1 MVKLSRTESGI
12 PPANRPYLTI
22 LGDLFAM
29 FVENRAMKWVLVV
42 AVSALAG
49 FFLGNLSP
57 FSVRSLSPFVTSTMN
72 PVDQVSF
79 ADIVQRVNPS
89 VVSVVST
96 KIVDLNQ
103 VDEDMEPWYPL
114 RPEDES
120 GKRKSLGYGSG
131 FILESR
137 GLIVTNQHVI
147 DDSRQI
153 VVRLS
158 DGSEYPADLIGADSE
173 TDLALMKIR
182 PKRRLEAAR
191 LGNSD
196 ELRVG
201 DWVMAVGN
209 PYNYEHSV
217 TVGVVSAKDRK
228 IDENPFERYI
238 QTDAAINFGNSGG
251 PLFNARGEVVAI
263 TTAISTKGRS
273 IGFAIPMNF
282 AKEIVGQLAGNG
294 RVVRGFLGLTPEQI
308 TENHAKVLQL
318 ASTKG
323 VLVAEVSMQSA
334 AQQAGIQRYDVI
346 TEIAGRP
353 IVDKDDFRRK
363 VAQAKPGE
371 EVVLKGIRNGQ
382 PVEFQAEIR
391 ERPFAPHTEVRPEP
405 EVPTKQPESRMGR
418 AGISVQELTDQHRR
432 MYRAQGSGVI
442 IVEVDPIS
450 PAADAGLSVGDVIL
464 EINRHPIRS
473 LLEYQKLIAGFRAND
488 ALMLLVGNSRSSR
501 SRTRIVTLKLEE
513 ARLR

>member
-1 MVKLSRTESGI
+1 MR
-12 PPANRPYLTI
+12 
-22 LGDLFAM
+22 
-29 FVENRAMKWVLVV
+29 VENRSIWLLV
-42 AVSALAG
+42 AVLSALVG
-49 FFLGNLSP
+49 FFLGSFSP
-57 FSVRSLSPFVTSTMN
+57 FSIRHFSPFVSSGTSS
-72 PVDQVSF
+72 VEQVSF
-79 ADIVQRVNPS
+79 ADIAQRVNPS

-103 VDEDMEPWYPL
+103 VPEDMDFLYPL
-114 RPEDES
+114 RPEDDS

-131 FILESR
+131 FIFESR
-137 GLIVTNQHVI
+137 GLVVTNQHVI
-147 DDSRQI
+147 DDSREI
-153 VVRLS
+153 IVRLS
-158 DGSEYPADLIGADSE
+158 DGSEYPADLIGADTE

-196 ELRVG
+196 QLRVG
-201 DWVMAVGN
+201 DWVMAMGN

-228 IDENPFERYI
+228 IDENPYERYI

-251 PLFNARGEVVAI
+251 PLFNARGEVIAI
-263 TTAISTKGRS
+263 TTAISTKGRN

-282 AKEIVGQLAGNG
+282 AREIVGQLADQG
-294 RVVRGFLGLTPEQI
+294 RVVRGFLGLTPDQI

-318 ASTKG
+318 SSTKG
-323 VLVAEVSMQSA
+323 VLVADVTLRSA

-346 TEIAGRP
+346 TEMGGQP

-382 PVEFQAEIR
+382 PVEFRAAIQ
-391 ERPFAPHTEVRPEP
+391 ERSFPAQTATHLEP
-405 EVPTKQPESRMGR
+405 ESPSVKPGSRMGR

-464 EINRHPIRS
+464 EINRHSVGS
-473 LLEYQKLIAGFRAND
+473 LFEYQKLIAGFRAND
-488 ALMLLVGNSRSSR
+488 ALMLLVGSSR
-501 SRTRIVTLKLEE
+501 GSRTRTRIVTLKLEE
-513 ARLR
+513 AGKQ

>member
-1 MVKLSRTESGI
+1 MV
-12 PPANRPYLTI
+12 
-22 LGDLFAM
+22 
-29 FVENRAMKWVLVV
+29 VENRWIKWLPVVALSVLV
-42 AVSALAG
+42 G

-57 FSVRSLSPFVTSTMN
+57 FSLRSLNPFVPARVSS
-72 PVDQVSF
+72 VEQASF
-79 ADIVQRVNPS
+79 ADVAQRVNPS

-103 VDEDMEPWYPL
+103 VHDDLEFWYPL
-114 RPEDES
+114 RPDDES

-137 GLIVTNQHVI
+137 GLVVTNQHVI

-153 VVRLS
+153 TVRLS
-158 DGSEYPADLIGADSE
+158 DGSEYPADLIGSDTE
-173 TDLALMKIR
+173 TDLALMKIQ

-263 TTAISTKGRS
+263 TTAISTKGRN

-282 AKEIVGQLAGNG
+282 AKEIVGQLAGQG

-323 VLVAEVSMQSA
+323 VLVGDVTARSA

-346 TEIAGRP
+346 TEIGDRP
-353 IVDKDDFRRK
+353 VIDKDDFRRK
-363 VAQAKPGE
+363 IAQLTPGN
-371 EVVLKGIRNGQ
+371 EVIIKGIRNGQ
-382 PVEFQAEIR
+382 PVEFRAEIR
-391 ERPFAPHTEVRPEP
+391 ERPFAAPTEVRPEP
-405 EVPTKQPESRMGR
+405 EAPAAKPESRMGR

-432 MYRAQGSGVI
+432 MFRAQGSGVI

-464 EINRHPIRS
+464 EINRHPVRS

-488 ALMLLVGNSRSSR
+488 ALMLLVGNSRS
-501 SRTRIVTLKLEE
+501 RTRIVTLKLEE
-513 ARLR
+513 ARLQ

>member
-1 MVKLSRTESGI
+1 
-12 PPANRPYLTI
+12 
-22 LGDLFAM
+22 M
-29 FVENRAMKWVLVV
+29 FVENRAIKWVLVV

-49 FFLGNLSP
+49 FFLGSLSP
-57 FSVRSLSPFVTSTMN
+57 FSVRSLSPFTPSTMN
-72 PVDQVSF
+72 SVDQISF
-79 ADIVQRVNPS
+79 ADVAQRVNPS

-103 VDEDMEPWYPL
+103 IDDDMEPWYPL

-131 FILESR
+131 FVLESR

-158 DGSEYPADLIGADSE
+158 DGSEYPADLIGADTE

-182 PKRRLEAAR
+182 PKRRLEAAQ

-263 TTAISTKGRS
+263 TTAISTKGRN
-273 IGFAIPMNF
+273 IGFAIPVNF
-282 AKEIVGQLAGNG
+282 AKEIVGQLAGHG

-346 TEIAGRP
+346 TEIEGRP
-353 IVDKDDFRRK
+353 VLDKDDFRRK

-371 EVVLKGIRNGQ
+371 EISLKGIRNGQ
-382 PVEFQAEIR
+382 PVEFRAEIR
-391 ERPFAPHTEVRPEP
+391 ERPAAAQTEVRPEP
-405 EVPTKQPESRMGR
+405 EAPKGPIESRMGR

-488 ALMLLVGNSRSSR
+488 ALMLLVGSSRSSR

>member
-1 MVKLSRTESGI
+1 MTRLAVAGAAGRMGRCVLELVGNTADVEIVCGLVAPASPEIGQFVQTGGRRVILSDKLQIECDVLLDVSDCSWRAVTM
-12 PPANRPYLTI
+12 L
-22 LGDLFAM
+22 
-29 FVENRAMKWVLVV
+29 VENRWIKWLPVVALSVLV
-42 AVSALAG
+42 G

-57 FSVRSLSPFVTSTMN
+57 FSIRSFSPFVPPRVSS
-72 PVDQVSF
+72 VDQVSF
-79 ADIVQRVNPS
+79 ADVAQRVNAS

-103 VDEDMEPWYPL
+103 VHEDMEFWYPL
-114 RPEDES
+114 RPDDES

-137 GLIVTNQHVI
+137 GLVVTNQHVI

-153 VVRLS
+153 MVRLS
-158 DGSEYPADLIGADSE
+158 DGSEYPADLIGADTE

-282 AKEIVGQLAGNG
+282 AKEIVGQLAGQG

-323 VLVAEVSMQSA
+323 VLVAEVSSRSA

-346 TEIAGRP
+346 TEIGGRP
-353 IVDKDDFRRK
+353 VIDKDDFRRK
-363 VAQAKPGE
+363 VAQATPGN

-382 PVEFQAEIR
+382 PVEFRAEIR
-391 ERPFAPHTEVRPEP
+391 ERPVAAQTEVRPEP
-405 EVPTKQPESRMGR
+405 EAPSAQPPPPR
-418 AGISVQELTDQHRR
+418 AGLAGRSRAAHGARAAGGHRR
-432 MYRAQGSGVI
+432 HGRDLALCA
-442 IVEVDPIS
+442 E
-450 PAADAGLSVGDVIL
+450 AH
-464 EINRHPIRS
+464 RHR
-473 LLEYQKLIAGFRAND
+473 QHG
-488 ALMLLVGNSRSSR
+488 
-501 SRTRIVTLKLEE
+501 
-513 ARLR
+513 

>member
-1 MVKLSRTESGI
+1 ML
-12 PPANRPYLTI
+12 
-22 LGDLFAM
+22 
-29 FVENRAMKWVLVV
+29 VENRGINWLVV
-42 AVSALAG
+42 VVLSALVG

-57 FSVRSLSPFVTSTMN
+57 FSVRHFSPFAPFKVNSG
-72 PVDQVSF
+72 DQVSF
-79 ADIVQRVNPS
+79 ADVAQQVNAS

-103 VDEDMEPWYPL
+103 VHEDMEFWYPL

-131 FILESR
+131 FIFESR

-182 PKRRLEAAR
+182 PKGRLEAAR

-251 PLFNARGEVVAI
+251 PLFNTRGEVVAI

-282 AKEIVGQLAGNG
+282 AKEIVGQLASQG

-323 VLVAEVSMQSA
+323 VLVAEVSLRSA

-346 TEIAGRP
+346 TEIAGQP
-353 IVDKDDFRRK
+353 VLDKDDFRRK
-363 VAQAKPGE
+363 VAQATPGND
-371 EVVLKGIRNGQ
+371 VVLKGIRNGQ
-382 PVEFQAEIR
+382 PVEFKAAIR
-391 ERPFAPHTEVRPEP
+391 ERPLAVQELRT
-405 EVPTKQPESRMGR
+405 QPEAPADQPQSRMGR
-418 AGISVQELTDQHRR
+418 AGIAVQELTDQHRR

-464 EINRHPIRS
+464 EINRHPVGS

-488 ALMLLVGNSRSSR
+488 ALMLLVGNSRSPR

-513 ARLR
+513 ARLQ

>member
-1 MVKLSRTESGI
+1 M
-12 PPANRPYLTI
+12 A
-22 LGDLFAM
+22 
-29 FVENRAMKWVLVV
+29 VENRWIRWLPVV
-42 AVSALAG
+42 ALSALVG

-57 FSVRSLSPFVTSTMN
+57 FSLRSVNPFVHSK
-72 PVDQVSF
+72 VGSVEQVSF
-79 ADIVQRVNPS
+79 ADVAQRVNAS

-103 VDEDMEPWYPL
+103 VHDDMEFWYPL
-114 RPEDES
+114 RPDDES

-137 GLIVTNQHVI
+137 GLVVTNQHVI

-153 VVRLS
+153 TVRLS
-158 DGSEYPADLIGADSE
+158 DGSEYPADLIGSDTE
-173 TDLALMKIR
+173 TDIALMKIR
-182 PKRRLEAAR
+182 PKHRLEAAR

-263 TTAISTKGRS
+263 TTAISTKGRN
-273 IGFAIPMNF
+273 IGFAIPVNF
-282 AKEIVGQLAGNG
+282 AKEIVSQLAGQG

-323 VLVAEVSMQSA
+323 VLVAEVSSRSA

-346 TEIAGRP
+346 TEIAGQP
-353 IVDKDDFRRK
+353 VIDKDDFRRK
-363 VAQAKPGE
+363 VAQATPGN

-382 PVEFQAEIR
+382 PVEFRAEIR
-391 ERPFAPHTEVRPEP
+391 ERPLAGPPEVRPEP
-405 EVPTKQPESRMGR
+405 EPPAAEPEPRMGR
-418 AGISVQELTDQHRR
+418 AGISVQELTEQHRR

-464 EINRHPIRS
+464 EINRHPVRS
-473 LLEYQKLIAGFRAND
+473 LLEYQKLITGFRAND
-488 ALMLLVGNSRSSR
+488 ALMLLVGNSRS
-501 SRTRIVTLKLEE
+501 RTRIVTLKLEP
-513 ARLR
+513 RLQ

>member
-1 MVKLSRTESGI
+1 ML
-12 PPANRPYLTI
+12 
-22 LGDLFAM
+22 
-29 FVENRAMKWVLVV
+29 VENRRLKWLLVV
-42 AVSALAG
+42 ALSALTG
-49 FFLGNLSP
+49 FLLGNLSP
-57 FSVRSLSPFVTSTMN
+57 FSVRRFSPFEPSAVGS
-72 PVDQVSF
+72 VEQVSF
-79 ADIVQRVNPS
+79 ADVAQRVNAS

-103 VDEDMEPWYPL
+103 VHEDMEFWYPL

-120 GKRKSLGYGSG
+120 GKRKSLGFGSG
-131 FILESR
+131 FILEGR
-137 GLIVTNQHVI
+137 GLVVTNQHVI
-147 DDSRQI
+147 DDSRHI
-153 VVRLS
+153 IVRLS
-158 DGSEYPADLIGADSE
+158 DGSEYPAELIGADTE

-196 ELRVG
+196 LLRVG

-263 TTAISTKGRS
+263 TTAISTKGRN

-282 AKEIVGQLAGNG
+282 AKEIVGQLAGQG
-294 RVVRGFLGLTPEQI
+294 RVVRGFLGLTPEEI
-308 TENHAKVLQL
+308 TDNHARVLQL
-318 ASTKG
+318 DSTRG
-323 VLVAEVSMQSA
+323 VLVAEVSSRSA
-334 AQQAGIQRYDVI
+334 AEQAGIQRYDVI
-346 TEIAGRP
+346 TEIAGLP
-353 IVDKDDFRRK
+353 VVDRDDFRRK
-363 VAQAKPGE
+363 IAQATPGN
-371 EVVLKGIRNGQ
+371 EVVLKGIRNGK
-382 PVEFQAEIR
+382 PVEFNAEIR
-391 ERPFAPHTEVRPEP
+391 ERPSPGLANLRPAPEEP
-405 EVPTKQPESRMGR
+405 RRGFPQMGR

-432 MYRAQGSGVI
+432 TYRVDGSGVV

-464 EINRHPIRS
+464 EINRHPVGS
-473 LLEYQKLIAGFRAND
+473 LLAYQKLITGFKAND
-488 ALMLLVGNSRSSR
+488 ALMLLVGSSR
-501 SRTRIVTLKLEE
+501 SRTRIVTLKLE
-513 ARLR
+513 ARPQ

>member
-1 MVKLSRTESGI
+1 MV
-12 PPANRPYLTI
+12 
-22 LGDLFAM
+22 
-29 FVENRAMKWVLVV
+29 VENRWIKWLLV
-42 AVSALAG
+42 AALSALVG
-49 FFLGNLSP
+49 FLLGNLSP
-57 FSVRSLSPFVTSTMN
+57 FSIRRFSPFQPSTRSS
-72 PVDQVSF
+72 VEQVSF
-79 ADIVQRVNPS
+79 ADVAQQVSTS

-96 KIVDLNQ
+96 KIVDLDQ
-103 VDEDMEPWYPL
+103 VHEDMDFWYPL
-114 RPEDES
+114 RPEEEG

-137 GLIVTNQHVI
+137 GLVVTNQHVI

-153 VVRLS
+153 LVRLS
-158 DGSEYPADLIGADSE
+158 DGSEYPADLVGADSE

-182 PKRRLEAAR
+182 PKRRLQAAR

-263 TTAISTKGRS
+263 TTAISTKGRN

-282 AKEIVGQLAGNG
+282 AKEIVGQLAGQG
-294 RVVRGFLGLTPEQI
+294 RVVRGFLGLTPDQI
-308 TENHAKVLQL
+308 TQNHAKVLQL
-318 ASTKG
+318 QSTQG
-323 VLVAEVSMQSA
+323 VLVAEVSSRSA
-334 AQQAGIQRYDVI
+334 AQQAGIERYDVL
-346 TEIAGRP
+346 TEIGGQA
-353 IVDKDDFRRK
+353 VLDKDDFRRK
-363 VAQAKPGE
+363 VAQTKPGE

-382 PVEFQAEIR
+382 PVEFRVEVR
-391 ERPFAPHTEVRPEP
+391 ERPLLAQAGMRAEP
-405 EVPTKQPESRMGR
+405 EAPGEKPESRMGR
-418 AGISVQELTDQHRR
+418 AGIAVQELTDQHRR
-432 MYRAQGSGVI
+432 MYRAQGPGVI

-464 EINRHPIRS
+464 EINRYPVES
-473 LLEYQKLIAGFRAND
+473 LLDYQKRIAGFRAND
-488 ALMLLVGNSRSSR
+488 ALMLLVGSSRSAQ

-513 ARLR
+513 ARPR

>member
-1 MVKLSRTESGI
+1 MPSDTRWI
-12 PPANRPYLTI
+12 
-22 LGDLFAM
+22 
-29 FVENRAMKWVLVV
+29 KWLIVV
-42 AVSALAG
+42 AFSVLMG
-49 FFLGNLSP
+49 FVLGTVSP
-57 FSVRSLSPFVTSTMN
+57 FSVRRFSFFTPSGIGSVE
-72 PVDQVSF
+72 QVSF
-79 ADIVQRVNPS
+79 ADVAQKVNPS

-103 VDEDMEPWYPL
+103 LPEDPEFWYPL
-114 RPEDES
+114 RPEEEG

-131 FILESR
+131 FIFEGR
-137 GLIVTNQHVI
+137 GLVVTNQHVI

-153 VVRLS
+153 LVRLS

-173 TDLALMKIR
+173 TDLAVMQIR
-182 PKRRLEAAR
+182 PKQRLEAAR

-209 PYNYEHSV
+209 PFNYEHSV

-263 TTAISTKGRS
+263 TTAISTKGRN
-273 IGFAIPMNF
+273 IGFAIPVNF
-282 AKEIVGQLAGNG
+282 AKEIVGQLADQG

-318 ASTKG
+318 ASTQG
-323 VLVAEVSMQSA
+323 VLVAEVTLRSA

-346 TEIAGRP
+346 TEIAGQPVR
-353 IVDKDDFRRK
+353 DKDDFRRK
-363 VAQAKPGE
+363 VAQSTPGQ

-382 PVEFQAEIR
+382 PVEFRAEIR
-391 ERPFAPHTEVRPEP
+391 ERPSGQQPVVRPEP
-405 EVPTKQPESRMGR
+405 QARPSGQPQSRMGR

-464 EINRHPIRS
+464 EINRHPIGS
-473 LLEYQKLIAGFRAND
+473 LLEYQKLIAGFHAND
-488 ALMLLVGNSRSSR
+488 ALMLLVGNSRGSR

-513 ARLR
+513 ARPQ

>member
-1 MVKLSRTESGI
+1 ML
-12 PPANRPYLTI
+12 
-22 LGDLFAM
+22 
-29 FVENRAMKWVLVV
+29 VENRGIKWLLVV
-42 AVSALAG
+42 ALSALVG

-57 FSVRSLSPFVTSTMN
+57 YSVRRFSTFMPSTVN
-72 PVDQVSF
+72 SVEQVSF
-79 ADIVQRVNPS
+79 ADVAQRVNPS

-103 VDEDMEPWYPL
+103 LHEEMESWYPL
-114 RPEDES
+114 RPEDDS

-137 GLIVTNQHVI
+137 GLVVTNQHVI

-158 DGSEYPADLIGADSE
+158 DGSEYPADLIGADTE

-282 AKEIVGQLAGNG
+282 AKEIVSQLAGQG
-294 RVVRGFLGLTPEQI
+294 RVVLQGFAEFAGAE
-308 TENHAKVLQL
+308 HLQHV
-318 ASTKG
+318 G
-323 VLVAEVSMQSA
+323 
-334 AQQAGIQRYDVI
+334 
-346 TEIAGRP
+346 
-353 IVDKDDFRRK
+353 
-363 VAQAKPGE
+363 
-371 EVVLKGIRNGQ
+371 GQ
-382 PVEFQAEIR
+382 LDR
-391 ERPFAPHTEVRPEP
+391 ERVAL
-405 EVPTKQPESRMGR
+405 Q
-418 AGISVQELTDQHRR
+418 
-432 MYRAQGSGVI
+432 QG
-442 IVEVDPIS
+442 
-450 PAADAGLSVGDVIL
+450 ADA
-464 EINRHPIRS
+464 
-473 LLEYQKLIAGFRAND
+473 AG
-488 ALMLLVGNSRSSR
+488 MGPVKG
-501 SRTRIVTLKLEE
+501 
-513 ARLR
+513 

>member
-1 MVKLSRTESGI
+1 ML
-12 PPANRPYLTI
+12 
-22 LGDLFAM
+22 
-29 FVENRAMKWVLVV
+29 VENRGINWLVV
-42 AVSALAG
+42 VALSALVG

-57 FSVRSLSPFVTSTMN
+57 FSVRHFSPFAPFKINS
-72 PVDQVSF
+72 VDQVSF
-79 ADIVQRVNPS
+79 ADVAQRVNAS

-103 VDEDMEPWYPL
+103 VHEDMEFWYPL

-131 FILESR
+131 FIFESR

-182 PKRRLEAAR
+182 PKGRLEAAR

-251 PLFNARGEVVAI
+251 PLFNTRGEVVAI

-282 AKEIVGQLAGNG
+282 AKEIVGQLASQG

-323 VLVAEVSMQSA
+323 VLVAEVTLRSA

-346 TEIAGRP
+346 TEIAGQP
-353 IVDKDDFRRK
+353 VLDKDDFRRK
-363 VAQAKPGE
+363 VAQAIPGND
-371 EVVLKGIRNGQ
+371 VVLKGIRNGQ
-382 PVEFQAEIR
+382 PVEFKAAIR
-391 ERPFAPHTEVRPEP
+391 ERPLAVQELRT
-405 EVPTKQPESRMGR
+405 QPEAPADQPQSRMGR

-464 EINRHPIRS
+464 EINRHPVGS

-488 ALMLLVGNSRSSR
+488 ALMLLVGNSRSPR

-513 ARLR
+513 ARPQ

>member
-1 MVKLSRTESGI
+1 ML
-12 PPANRPYLTI
+12 
-22 LGDLFAM
+22 
-29 FVENRAMKWVLVV
+29 VENRGIKWLLVV
-42 AVSALAG
+42 ALSALVG

-57 FSVRSLSPFVTSTMN
+57 FSIRSSSPFEPPRVSS
-72 PVDQVSF
+72 VDQVSF
-79 ADIVQRVNPS
+79 ADVAQRVNAS

-103 VDEDMEPWYPL
+103 VHEDMEFWYPL

-137 GLIVTNQHVI
+137 GLVVTNQHVI

-263 TTAISTKGRS
+263 TTAISTKGRN

-282 AKEIVGQLAGNG
+282 AKEIVGQLAGHG
-294 RVVRGFLGLTPEQI
+294 RVVRGFLGLTPDQI
-308 TENHAKVLQL
+308 TEDHAKVLQL

-323 VLVAEVSMQSA
+323 VLVAEVSLRSA

-346 TEIAGRP
+346 TEIAGQP
-353 IVDKDDFRRK
+353 VLDKDDFRRK
-363 VAQAKPGE
+363 VAQATPGN
-371 EVVLKGIRNGQ
+371 EVILKGIRNGQ
-382 PVEFQAEIR
+382 PVEFRAQMR
-391 ERPFAPHTEVRPEP
+391 ERPLAAQTEMRAEPGAPAG
-405 EVPTKQPESRMGR
+405 QPESRMGR

-464 EINRHPIRS
+464 EINRHPVGS
-473 LLEYQKLIAGFRAND
+473 LLEYQKLIGGFHPND
-488 ALMLLVGNSRSSR
+488 ALMLLVGNSRSPR
-501 SRTRIVTLKLEE
+501 SRTRIVALKLEE
-513 ARLR
+513 ARLQ

>member
-1 MVKLSRTESGI
+1 M
-12 PPANRPYLTI
+12 
-22 LGDLFAM
+22 FA
-29 FVENRAMKWVLVV
+29 ENRATKWVLVV

-57 FSVRSLSPFVTSTMN
+57 FSVRSLSPFAPSSMN
-72 PVDQVSF
+72 SVDQVSF
-79 ADIVQRVNPS
+79 ADVAQRVNPS

-103 VDEDMEPWYPL
+103 VNEEMESWYPL

-158 DGSEYPADLIGADSE
+158 DGSEYPADLIGADTE

-346 TEIAGRP
+346 TELAGRP
-353 IVDKDDFRRK
+353 IFDKDDFRRK

-371 EVVLKGIRNGQ
+371 EISLKGIRNGQ
-382 PVEFQAEIR
+382 PVEFRAEIR
-391 ERPFAPHTEVRPEP
+391 ERPAAAQTEVRP
-405 EVPTKQPESRMGR
+405 QPELPKEQPEPRMGR
-418 AGISVQELTDQHRR
+418 AGISVQELTEQHRR

-442 IVEVDPIS
+442 VVEVDPIS

-473 LLEYQKLIAGFRAND
+473 LLEYQKLIADFRAND
-488 ALMLLVGNSRSSR
+488 ALMLLVGNSRSAR
-501 SRTRIVTLKLEE
+501 SRTRIVALKLEQ

>member
-1 MVKLSRTESGI
+1 M
-12 PPANRPYLTI
+12 
-22 LGDLFAM
+22 
-29 FVENRAMKWVLVV
+29 
-42 AVSALAG
+42 
-49 FFLGNLSP
+49 
-57 FSVRSLSPFVTSTMN
+57 
-72 PVDQVSF
+72 
-79 ADIVQRVNPS
+79 
-89 VVSVVST
+89 
-96 KIVDLNQ
+96 
-103 VDEDMEPWYPL
+103 

-158 DGSEYPADLIGADSE
+158 DGSEYPADLIGADTE

-182 PKRRLEAAR
+182 PKHRLEAAR

-323 VLVAEVSMQSA
+323 VLVAEVSLQSA

-353 IVDKDDFRRK
+353 VLDKDDFRRK

-371 EVVLKGIRNGQ
+371 EVILKGIRNGQ
-382 PVEFQAEIR
+382 PRGVSSRDSRAALGSPDRSASRARSAHRAARVSNGSSGDLGAGTDRPAPAHVPCARIR
-391 ERPFAPHTEVRPEP
+391 RH
-405 EVPTKQPESRMGR
+405 
-418 AGISVQELTDQHRR
+418 
-432 MYRAQGSGVI
+432 YCGSG
-442 IVEVDPIS
+442 
-450 PAADAGLSVGDVIL
+450 
-464 EINRHPIRS
+464 
-473 LLEYQKLIAGFRAND
+473 
-488 ALMLLVGNSRSSR
+488 SRSALPRMRACR
-501 SRTRIVTLKLEE
+501 SGM
-513 ARLR
+513 

>member
-1 MVKLSRTESGI
+1 
-12 PPANRPYLTI
+12 
-22 LGDLFAM
+22 M

-42 AVSALAG
+42 AVSAVAG

-57 FSVRSLSPFVTSTMN
+57 FSVRSLSPFVSTMN
-72 PVDQVSF
+72 SVDQVSF

-158 DGSEYPADLIGADSE
+158 DGSEYPADLIGADNE

-217 TVGVVSAKDRK
+217 TVGVVSAKDRR

-346 TEIAGRP
+346 TEIAGRS
-353 IVDKDDFRRK
+353 IVDKDDFRRQ

-382 PVEFQAEIR
+382 PVEFRAEIR
-391 ERPFAPHTEVRPEP
+391 ERPFASHTEARPEP
-405 EVPTKQPESRMGR
+405 EVPTGQPGSRMGR

-464 EINRHPIRS
+464 EINRHPIGS

-488 ALMLLVGNSRSSR
+488 ALMLLVGNSRSAR

>member
-1 MVKLSRTESGI
+1 MR
-12 PPANRPYLTI
+12 
-22 LGDLFAM
+22 
-29 FVENRAMKWVLVV
+29 VENRSIWLLV
-42 AVSALAG
+42 AVLSALVG
-49 FFLGNLSP
+49 FFLGSFSP
-57 FSVRSLSPFVTSTMN
+57 FSIRHFSPFVSSGTSS
-72 PVDQVSF
+72 VEQVSF
-79 ADIVQRVNPS
+79 ADIAQRVNPS

-103 VDEDMEPWYPL
+103 VPEDMDFLYPL
-114 RPEDES
+114 RPEDDS

-131 FILESR
+131 FIFESR
-137 GLIVTNQHVI
+137 GLVVTNQHVI
-147 DDSRQI
+147 DDSREI
-153 VVRLS
+153 IVRLS
-158 DGSEYPADLIGADSE
+158 DGSEYPADLIGADTE

-196 ELRVG
+196 QLRVG
-201 DWVMAVGN
+201 DWVMAMGN

-228 IDENPFERYI
+228 IDENPYERYI

-251 PLFNARGEVVAI
+251 PLFNARGEVIAI
-263 TTAISTKGRS
+263 TTAISTKGRN

-282 AKEIVGQLAGNG
+282 AREIVGQLADQG
-294 RVVRGFLGLTPEQI
+294 RVVRGFLGLTPDQI

-318 ASTKG
+318 SSTKG
-323 VLVAEVSMQSA
+323 VLVADVTLRSA

-346 TEIAGRP
+346 TEMGGQP

-382 PVEFQAEIR
+382 PVEFRAAIQ
-391 ERPFAPHTEVRPEP
+391 ERSFPAQTATHLEP
-405 EVPTKQPESRMGR
+405 ESPSVKPGSRMGR

-464 EINRHPIRS
+464 EINRHSVGS

-488 ALMLLVGNSRSSR
+488 ALMLLVGSSR
-501 SRTRIVTLKLEE
+501 GSRTRTRIVTLKLEE
-513 ARLR
+513 AGKQ

>member
-1 MVKLSRTESGI
+1 
-12 PPANRPYLTI
+12 
-22 LGDLFAM
+22 M
-29 FVENRAMKWVLVV
+29 FVENRAIKWVLVV

-57 FSVRSLSPFVTSTMN
+57 FSVRSWNPFTPSRMN
-72 PVDQVSF
+72 SVDQVSF
-79 ADIVQRVNPS
+79 ADVAQRVNPS

-103 VDEDMEPWYPL
+103 VDEDIESWYPL

-158 DGSEYPADLIGADSE
+158 DGSEYPADLIGADTE

-182 PKRRLEAAR
+182 PKHRLEAAR

-263 TTAISTKGRS
+263 TTAISTKGRN

-323 VLVAEVSMQSA
+323 VLVAEVSLQSA

-346 TEIAGRP
+346 TEIGGRP
-353 IVDKDDFRRK
+353 VLDKDDFRRK

-371 EVVLKGIRNGQ
+371 EVILKGIRNGQ
-382 PVEFQAEIR
+382 PLEFRAEIR
-391 ERPFAPHTEVRPEP
+391 ERPLAAQTEVRPEP
-405 EVPTKQPESRMGR
+405 QAPTGQPESRMGR

-464 EINRHPIRS
+464 EVNRFPIRS

-488 ALMLLVGNSRSSR
+488 ALMLLVGNSRSPR

-513 ARLR
+513 ARLP

>member
-1 MVKLSRTESGI
+1 
-12 PPANRPYLTI
+12 
-22 LGDLFAM
+22 M
-29 FVENRAMKWVLVV
+29 FVENRAIKWVLVV

-57 FSVRSLSPFVTSTMN
+57 FSVRSLSPFAPSTMN
-72 PVDQVSF
+72 SVDQVSF
-79 ADIVQRVNPS
+79 ADVVQRVNPS

-103 VDEDMEPWYPL
+103 VDEDMESWYPL

-153 VVRLS
+153 LVRLS
-158 DGSEYPADLIGADSE
+158 DGSEYPADLIGADTE

-282 AKEIVGQLAGNG
+282 AKEIVGQLAGHG

-353 IVDKDDFRRK
+353 VLDKDDFRRK

-371 EVVLKGIRNGQ
+371 EISLKGIRNGQ
-382 PVEFQAEIR
+382 PVEFRAEIR
-391 ERPFAPHTEVRPEP
+391 ERPLAAQTEVRPEP
-405 EVPTKQPESRMGR
+405 EVPKGPSESRMGR

-488 ALMLLVGNSRSSR
+488 ALMLLVGNSRSPR

-513 ARLR
+513 ARLP